1 MEPSLTLKLTQ
12 LCMFDFKQTKS
23 LETFR
28 CPTNLLCGFDPFG
41 WSEDHHETVDEDSG
55 DDDEGEEGVN

>member
-1 MEPSLTLKLTQ
+1 MDPSLTLKLTQ

-23 LETFR
+23 LGTFLWL
-28 CPTNLLCGFDPFG
+28 TNLLCGFDPFG

-55 DDDEGEEGVN
+55 DDDEGE

>member
-1 MEPSLTLKLTQ
+1 
-12 LCMFDFKQTKS
+12 MFDFKQTKS

-41 WSEDHHETVDEDSG
+41 WSEDHHETVDQDSG